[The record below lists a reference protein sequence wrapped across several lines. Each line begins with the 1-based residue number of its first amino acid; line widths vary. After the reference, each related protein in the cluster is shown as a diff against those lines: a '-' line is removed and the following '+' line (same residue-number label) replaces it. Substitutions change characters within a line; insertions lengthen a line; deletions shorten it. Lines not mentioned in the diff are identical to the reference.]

1 MGEKNKIKFGLLKQ
15 LLCMTMAPIVGL
27 SLILVTYSA
36 SSVRKGLER
45 EFLDGLR
52 NGAYA
57 VQAGFEERAE
67 GDYSLDEDGKLYKG
81 AYNISARPERM
92 DAYGE
97 NTDVEYTFFYGDT
110 RKATTLFDK
119 DTGERMID
127 TQASEKVVDTVI
139 NRGEIFEAT
148 DLVINGQPFYAVYIP
163 AKNSDGSIIG
173 MFFAGEPSAEVE
185 VYINTAIRNMLI
197 LSILLV
203 LIVCVIIYLITKK
216 LVNALISAE
225 EVLDSIS
232 NGDLTVRIPER
243 ILKRKDEI
251 GRMGRAMER
260 TVEKLSSI
268 LGDIQEASNILRS
281 EAGDLGQMSS
291 QTSETADEVSR
302 AVEEISKGAI
312 TQAEE
317 VEHATQ
323 LVSNMGFQIEQ
334 IAQSVNGLFEV
345 SNSMQQAGNEA
356 GSNMDDLRVSNERTA
371 QAIEKVA
378 ENVERTD
385 RSVEIIGK
393 ALEMITDIADETN
406 LLSLNASIEAARAG
420 EAGRGFAVV
429 ASQIQKLAEESTN
442 SANQISQI
450 IKTLSEDSAN
460 TLRVTEDLRK
470 DVSVQQ
476 EKMKNTV
483 SKFDAVN
490 SGIDAAGGST
500 ATINNQ
506 ATECDNARVTVVD
519 IIQNLSALSEE
530 NAAATQQTTASMQE
544 LNATVGL
551 LSNAALQLQDL
562 SHKLD
567 EDIQFFTL

>member
-1 MGEKNKIKFGLLKQ
+1 
-15 LLCMTMAPIVGL
+15 
-27 SLILVTYSA
+27 
-36 SSVRKGLER
+36 
-45 EFLDGLR
+45 
-52 NGAYA
+52 
-57 VQAGFEERAE
+57 
-67 GDYSLDEDGKLYKG
+67 
-81 AYNISARPERM
+81 
-92 DAYGE
+92 
-97 NTDVEYTFFYGDT
+97 
-110 RKATTLFDK
+110 
-119 DTGERMID
+119 
-127 TQASEKVVDTVI
+127 
-139 NRGEIFEAT
+139 
-148 DLVINGQPFYAVYIP
+148 
-163 AKNSDGSIIG
+163 
-173 MFFAGEPSAEVE
+173 
-185 VYINTAIRNMLI
+185 MLI

-232 NGDLTVRIPER
+232 NGDLTIRIPER

-291 QTSETADEVSR
+291 QTSETAEEVSR

-323 LVSNMGFQIEQ
+323 LVSNMGYQIEQ

-371 QAIEKVA
+371 KAIEKVA

-442 SANQISQI
+442 SANQIGQI

-460 TLRVTEDLRK
+460 TLKVTEDLRK
-470 DVSVQQ
+470 DVVIQQ
-476 EKMKNTV
+476 EKMQNAV
-483 SKFDAVN
+483 SKFGAVN
-490 SGIDAAGGST
+490 EGIDAAGGST

-530 NAAATQQTTASMQE
+530 NAASTQQTTASMQE

-551 LSNAALQLQDL
+551 LSNAASQLQDL

>member
-1 MGEKNKIKFGLLKQ
+1 MGEKKVKFGLLKQ
-15 LLCMTMAPIVGL
+15 MLCMTIIPIIGL
-27 SLILVTYSA
+27 SLILVIYAAGKIKS
-36 SSVRKGLER
+36 GLQQ

-67 GDYSLDEDGKLYKG
+67 GDYTLDENGNLYKG

-92 DAYGE
+92 DAYSE
-97 NTDVEYTFFYGDT
+97 NTEVEYTFFYGDT

-127 TQASEKVVDTVI
+127 TQASEKVVDAVI

-148 DLVINGQPFYAVYIP
+148 DLVINGQPFYAVYVP
-163 AKNSDGSIIG
+163 ARNSDGSIVG
-173 MFFAGEPSAEVE
+173 MFFAGEPSKEVE
-185 VYINTAIRNMLI
+185 TYINTAIRNMLI
-197 LSILLV
+197 LSVILV
-203 LIVCVIIYLITKK
+203 AIVCVIVYLITRRI
-216 LVNALISAE
+216 VNAIVNAE
-225 EVLDSIS
+225 EVLDRIS
-232 NGDLTVRIPER
+232 NGDLTVEVSEK
-243 ILKRKDEI
+243 ILKRNDEI
-251 GRMGRAMER
+251 GIMGRAQKR

-268 LGDIQEASNILRS
+268 LGDIQEASNVLRN
-281 EAGDLGQMSS
+281 EAAELGKMSS

-323 LVSNMGFQIEQ
+323 LVSDMGFQIEQ

-345 SNSMQQAGNEA
+345 SNSMQEAGNEA
-356 GSNMDDLRVSNERTA
+356 GSNMDELRVSNEHTA

-385 RSVEIIGK
+385 KSVEIISK

-460 TLRVTEDLRK
+460 TLKVTDDLRK
-470 DVSVQQ
+470 DVVVQQ
-476 EKMKNTV
+476 EKMRNAV

-490 SGIDAAGGST
+490 EGIDAAGGST

-519 IIQNLSALSEE
+519 IIQNLSALSQE

-551 LSNAALQLQDL
+551 LSNAALQLHDL